1 MPEARS
7 LFDGLGLRGAGQVAP
22 RRHPPSAVVVESEV
36 DQSPEI
42 EGSDPQQE
50 AEAVLLDTAES
61 DPPVIVGHQP

>member
-22 RRHPPSAVVVESEV
+22 RRRSAVVVESEV

-42 EGSDPQQE
+42 EGSGPQHE